1 MWVSTCDPR
10 FDAPST
16 RERGGRMAPPT
27 GLENAHVP
35 CIGVTL
41 LWRAKKPKKQSP
53 GSRQNEVQMGKTQHR
68 VLPLETLIH
77 RNLFFSQAHE
87 VEPPGPS

>member
-1 MWVSTCDPR
+1 
-10 FDAPST
+10 
-16 RERGGRMAPPT
+16 MAPPT

-77 RNLFFSQAHE
+77 RNFFFSQAHE